1 MKNLSRQK
9 IGKRQRRALDESKR
23 RTWQLSPVTRTK
35 PSKKLYDR
43 KKRRMDDDFHATL
56 FDCRAA

>member
-1 MKNLSRQK
+1 MSNLPRQK
-9 IGKRQRRALDESKR
+9 MGKRQRRTLDESTR
-23 RTWQLSPVTRTK
+23 RTWQVSPVTRTK

-56 FDCRAA
+56 FAFRAA

>member
-1 MKNLSRQK
+1 MSNLPRQK
-9 IGKRQRRALDESKR
+9 MGKRQRRTLDESTR
-23 RTWQLSPVTRTK
+23 RTWLVSPVTRTK

-56 FDCRAA
+56 FAFRAA